1 MLYSFL
7 WLAICQRSTVNVAAI
22 RSMIA
27 NCHIHMFVYI
37 NCIYVYTIASEFCL
51 RNLPQ
56 TFCELFSF
64 LFLFHFSLVIV
75 DAVVLVVVLLL
86 VVVVVVTLSVV
97 VVVVTVQLVV
107 AS

>member
-27 NCHIHMFVYI
+27 NCHIHI
-37 NCIYVYTIASEFCL
+37 SCIYVYTIASEFCL

-75 DAVVLVVVLLL
+75 DAVVLVVVLVL
-86 VVVVVVTLSVV
+86 VVVVTLS

>member
-7 WLAICQRSTVNVAAI
+7 WLAICQRSTVNVEAI

-37 NCIYVYTIASEFCL
+37 NCIYVYMTASEFCL

-64 LFLFHFSLVIV
+64 LFHFSLVIV
-75 DAVVLVVVLLL
+75 DAVVLVVVLVL
-86 VVVVVVTLSVV
+86 VVVVTLSV

>member
-27 NCHIHMFVYI
+27 TCICYIRLYIYI
-37 NCIYVYTIASEFCL
+37 NCIYVYMIASEFCL

-64 LFLFHFSLVIV
+64 LFDFSLGIV
-75 DAVVLVVVLLL
+75 DVVLVVVLVLVL
-86 VVVVVVTLSVV
+86 VVTLSAAVVVVVA
-97 VVVVTVQLVV
+97 VTVQLVV

>member
-7 WLAICQRSTVNVAAI
+7 WVAISHRLTINMAEI

-27 NCHIHMFVYI
+27 TCICYI
-37 NCIYVYTIASEFCL
+37 CLYIYCIYVYIISSELCL

-64 LFLFHFSLVIV
+64 LFDFSLVIV
-75 DAVVLVVVLLL
+75 AVVVVVLVL
-86 VVVVVVTLSVV
+86 VVVVVVTLSADVV
-97 VVVVTVQLVV
+97 VVVMTVQLVV

>member
-37 NCIYVYTIASEFCL
+37 NCIYVYTISSEFCL

-64 LFLFHFSLVIV
+64 LFLIHFSLVIV
-75 DAVVLVVVLLL
+75 DAVVFVVVLVL
-86 VVVVVVTLSVV
+86 VVVVVTLSVV
-97 VVVVTVQLVV
+97 VVTVQLVV